1 MGHWLLRHARDYE
14 EFAAI
19 QQFLTWDF
27 GLVAIRILLKQLLIL
42 TAELHIATDVFEE

>member
-1 MGHWLLRHARDYE
+1 MLRHASDYD

-27 GLVAIRILLKQLLIL
+27 GSVAIRILLKQLLIL
-42 TAELHIATDVFEE
+42 TAELHIPTDVFEE